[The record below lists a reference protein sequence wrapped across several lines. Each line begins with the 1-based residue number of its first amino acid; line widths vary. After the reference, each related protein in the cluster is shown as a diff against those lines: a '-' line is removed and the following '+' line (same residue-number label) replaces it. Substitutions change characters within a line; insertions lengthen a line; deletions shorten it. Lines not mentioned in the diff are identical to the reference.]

1 MFGKKLTNFIFS
13 IVLLTMIVL
22 SVFSV
27 SMAQA
32 GEAAAN
38 ESIAMLIFSVQLIA
52 AGFFIRRFLRG

>member
-1 MFGKKLTNFIFS
+1 MFGKKITNFIFS
-13 IVLLTMIVL
+13 IGLLTMIVL

-32 GEAAAN
+32 GEATAN
-38 ESIAMLIFSVQLIA
+38 EPIAMLIFSVQLIA